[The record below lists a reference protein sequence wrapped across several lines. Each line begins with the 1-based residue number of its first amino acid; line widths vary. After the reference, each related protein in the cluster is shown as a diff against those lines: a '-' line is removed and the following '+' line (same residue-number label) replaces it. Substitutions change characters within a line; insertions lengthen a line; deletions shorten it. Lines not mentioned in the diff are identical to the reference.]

1 MSSGRRAT
9 IYRVIQ
15 EQRTRLKSAGKQ
27 VLWEKN
33 SDDDDDQKVDVVIV
47 LSDSKLAESLVQIL
61 SDQVP
66 QVHVTNK
73 HYPGNPKQFL
83 LITGHEECLQE
94 TVNVMG
100 LRVTCLGLT
109 SQQRQTIVKYY
120 LDSLRM
126 SHGEIKSSI
135 SVREGQVVLPRLL
148 DLKHI
153 HSLFPLHSIADLKKL
168 HKSWVSSF
176 ASKQPLDEIEEYFG
190 SSIAMYFAYLGH
202 YTSWL
207 LFPTAIGVFIHIMDG
222 KSSVLTILFTITS
235 FVWSALYIE
244 SLRGVFSFFFSFFF
258 PLFFILQTSS
268 FHIYD
273 TLNILNMTSSLKT
286 ILASSYAGDFIFT
299 KDTHIIRGIGYVNS
313 HFLMKCFIQQDIA
326 RNCHRAGQ
334 EKLGRNAD
342 SFLTAPSGH
351 FMMVT

>member
-83 LITGHEECLQE
+83 LITGHDECLQE

-273 TLNILNMTSSLKT
+273 TLNILNMTST
-286 ILASSYAGDFIFT
+286 QN
-299 KDTHIIRGIGYVNS
+299 DTCLFLRGRFYLHKRYSHNTWNRICNS

>member
-1 MSSGRRAT
+1 MSTGRRAT

-15 EQRTRLKSAGKQ
+15 EQRTRLKSAGRQ
-27 VLWEKN
+27 IIWETN
-33 SDDDDDQKVDVVIV
+33 LNDEDDQKIDIVIV
-47 LSDSKLAESLVQIL
+47 LSDSKLANSLVQIL
-61 SDQVP
+61 NDQLP
-66 QVHVTNK
+66 QVHVINK

-94 TVNVMG
+94 TSNEMG

-126 SHGEIKSSI
+126 NQGEIKSSI
-135 SVREGQVVLPRLL
+135 SIRDGQVVLPRLL

-153 HSLFPLHSIADLKKL
+153 HSLFPLHSISDLKKL

-176 ASKQPLDEIEEYFG
+176 ASKQPLEEIEEYFG

-207 LFPTAIGVFIHIMDG
+207 LFPTAIGVFIHIMDE
-222 KSSVLTILFTITS
+222 KSPILTILFTITS

-244 SLRGVFSFFFSFFF
+244 SLRGMLLCVFSQLPTIF
-258 PLFFILQTSS
+258 LLKEFFIPYVPS
-268 FHIYD
+268 FYIYD
-273 TLNILNMTSSLKT
+273 TLNILNMTFTQNDTISS
-286 ILASSYAGDFIFT
+286 SIFT
-299 KDTHIIRGIGYVNS
+299 KDTYY
-313 HFLMKCFIQQDIA
+313 
-326 RNCHRAGQ
+326 
-334 EKLGRNAD
+334 
-342 SFLTAPSGH
+342 
-351 FMMVT
+351 